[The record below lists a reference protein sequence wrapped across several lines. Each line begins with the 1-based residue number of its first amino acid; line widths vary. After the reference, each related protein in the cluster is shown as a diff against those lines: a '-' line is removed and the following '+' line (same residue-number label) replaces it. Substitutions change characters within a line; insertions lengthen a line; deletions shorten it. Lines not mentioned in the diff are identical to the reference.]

1 MNRGLVWDLPV
12 RLFHWLLVAGFGAAA
27 AIALLGDDDGP
38 LFPYH
43 AIIGLLLTLM
53 VLLRI
58 VWGFIGSR
66 HARFASFAYG
76 PGAVGRYVKSSLG
89 GGGGERY
96 IGHNP
101 GSAYA
106 IFAMLALLLAQ
117 GATGVLTAVGYE
129 DLKEVH
135 EVLAY
140 AMLGV
145 VGVHVLGVLLHS
157 VRHRENITR
166 SMIDGTKPVEPG
178 DAIPSSRPIAAVVFL
193 ILIGASAYGLLANY
207 DATSRSARL
216 PWLSAPLQL
225 GEVEHESHAPG
236 ALHADDDHDDD

>member
-12 RLFHWLLVAGFGAAA
+12 RVFHWLLVVGFGAAA
-27 AIALLGDDDGP
+27 AIALLGDDDSP

-66 HARFASFAYG
+66 YARFASFAYG
-76 PGAVGRYVKSSLG
+76 PGAVFRYMKNSLG
-89 GGGGERY
+89 GGGERH

-106 IFAMLALLLAQ
+106 IFAMLALLLGQ
-117 GATGVLTAVGYE
+117 GATGVLMAVGYE

-145 VGVHVLGVLLHS
+145 VGVHVVGILLHS
-157 VRHRENITR
+157 ARHRENITR
-166 SMIDGTKPVEPG
+166 SMIDGTKPVDPA
-178 DAIPSSRPIAAVVFL
+178 DAISSSRPVAAVVFL

-216 PWLSAPLQL
+216 PWLGTPLQL
-225 GEVEHESHAPG
+225 GEVEHERDSPG
-236 ALHADDDHDDD
+236 ALDADDGHDDD